1 LADGH
6 GVPRGNRF
14 FNGSPWLFV
23 ISCMNRTIVFC
34 LMILAGPLLGQA
46 DSPCV
51 AAPEVEA
58 ALEEIEREASKAGLP
73 LRVRAEGL
81 ARLRSMYPRNLHVA
95 MAELRW
101 LRSTQAGRRRDEVNT
116 RYRGGSGSAASAL
129 LDAYSYI
136 GEETPRAIGLL
147 TQIRREHP
155 EMAWAE
161 YLLGLIH
168 TYPAFRDPERAAEHM
183 KAFVRACPEALE
195 GYEML
200 PRVTLSPADA
210 AGLAEML
217 RSALRSRQSLQA
229 LRLWPVLWTLE
240 FKGEVADA
248 RERVRADVAGLEGWL
263 GVGMEL
269 DQVRLQAARL
279 TGETAVAKA
288 LQEKLDSAARAR
300 ANPPSM
306 AKVQEW
312 LRANPEP
319 AGFEEQARR
328 DWARRGAAFFEA
340 MAERE
345 SAGVLPLAVYARW
358 LALDPGRPVEGVRA
372 AGERALALLDPEQG
386 GLSPSNYYRIVEAW
400 LERREL
406 WERIPELLDRARSI
420 PPPGYRATDL
430 LPQSVADEKLIQR
443 SARLERGAA
452 LLYRAE
458 LAMLRGEEAEGERHF
473 GGFAAILDEERTP
486 EGAPAPRGDMLPAY
500 EGMLYETRARIA
512 IRTHDW
518 RAAALWRRRAAAARR
533 FTPTAPPDPRLME
546 GALALWRHGGGTDE
560 EWAGLPP
567 LAPGRIARVEAKP
580 RERDL
585 RQAFPA
591 FSFTDIAG
599 RAWTPEALRGKP
611 VLVNLWAT
619 WCGPCRLELPLL
631 EKLHREVSASGAAV
645 VLTLNIDDNPGV
657 VAPFMSEQGYT
668 FPVVAAQ
675 EWVEKHLPGNSI
687 PRTLLLDP
695 EGLWRKEILGFD
707 ATRGDWLEAMKAEL
721 AGLSR

>member
-1 LADGH
+1 MKMT
-6 GVPRGNRF
+6 
-14 FNGSPWLFV
+14 FV
-23 ISCMNRTIVFC
+23 WC
-34 LMILAGPLLGQA
+34 LSVLAGSVYGQTGA
-46 DSPCV
+46 TCV
-51 AAPEVEA
+51 AAPGVEA
-58 ALEEIEREASKAGLP
+58 ALDGIERESSKSTTP

-81 ARLRSMYPRNLHVA
+81 ARLRAVFPGNLHVA

-101 LRSTQAGRRRDEVNT
+101 SRSTQSGGRRDEVNA
-116 RYRGGSGSAASAL
+116 RYRGGPAL
-129 LDAYSYI
+129 LDAWSYI
-136 GEETPRAIGLL
+136 GEETPRAIAIL
-147 TQIRREHP
+147 TEIQREKP
-155 EMAWAE
+155 GMAWAE

-168 TYPAFRDPERAAEHM
+168 TYPAFRDPERAAGHF
-183 KAFVRACPEALE
+183 KTFIQACPDALE

-200 PRVTLSPADA
+200 PRVALSPAEA
-210 AGLAEML
+210 ARLAERL
-217 RSALRSRQSLQA
+217 RVALRARKSIQA

-240 FKGEVADA
+240 FKGEVAEA
-248 RERVRADVAGLEGWL
+248 RERVRTDVAALEGWTEAGL
-263 GVGMEL
+263 EL

-288 LQEKLDSAARAR
+288 LQEKLDAAAQAR

-319 AGFEEQARR
+319 AGFEEQARQA
-328 DWARRGAAFFEA
+328 WAKRGAAFFEA

-345 SAGVLPLAVYARW
+345 SAGVMPLTVYARW
-358 LALDPGRPVEGVRA
+358 LALDPGRPVEQVRE
-372 AGERALALLDPEQG
+372 AGEQALALLDPEQA

-400 LERREL
+400 MERRAL
-406 WERIPELLDRARSI
+406 WGRIPELLDRARSI
-420 PPPGYRATDL
+420 PPPGYRASDL
-430 LPQSVADEKLIQR
+430 VPQSVADEKLIQR
-443 SARLERGAA
+443 TARLERGAA

-458 LAMLRGEEAEGERHF
+458 LAHLQGELMESERHF
-473 GGFAAILDEERTP
+473 GEFAAILDEERTP
-486 EGAPAPRGDMLPAY
+486 EGTTAPRGDMLPVY

-512 IRTHDW
+512 IRARDW

-533 FTPTAPPDPRLME
+533 FTPTAPPDPRLLE
-546 GALALWRHGGGTDE
+546 SALALWKHGGGTGE

-567 LAPGRIARVEAKP
+567 LPPGRIARVEAKP

-585 RQAFPA
+585 EQAFPA
-591 FSFTDIAG
+591 FAFTDVAG
-599 RAWTPEALRGKP
+599 RAWTPEALRGRP

-619 WCGPCRLELPLL
+619 WCGPCRLELPHL

-657 VAPFMSEQGYT
+657 VAPFMAEQGYT

-675 EWVEKHLPGNSI
+675 EWVEKHLPGDSV
-687 PRTLLLDP
+687 PRTLLLDS

-707 ATRGDWLEAMKAEL
+707 GTRGDWVAAMKAAL
-721 AGLSR
+721 AGLSRPR